1 MKIYLV
7 GMPGSGK
14 STLGKQLAQKLQ
26 VNFVDL
32 DVEIERTAQ
41 KSVTEIFVH
50 HGEDYFRQ
58 IESDHLKKWA
68 HINENFVMATGGGA
82 PCFQDGMKIIN
93 DSGLSI
99 FLDVPVNELLSRLG
113 DKHDRPLL
121 GKELNEREKKLK
133 EIATERLA
141 CYRKAKIRL
150 ESPTLD
156 DLLTAIH
163 SQK

>member
-14 STLGKQLAQKLQ
+14 STLGIQLAQKVQ

-32 DVEIERTAQ
+32 DVEIERTEQ
-41 KSVTEIFVH
+41 KLIREIFSR

-58 IESDHLKKWA
+58 IESDHLKKWTRTNA
-68 HINENFVMATGGGA
+68 SFVMATGGGA
-82 PCFQDGMKIIN
+82 PCFHDGMKIIN
-93 DSGLSI
+93 NSGLSI
-99 FLDVPVNELLSRLG
+99 FLEVPIKELLSRLR
-113 DKHDRPLL
+113 DRHDRPLL
-121 GKELNEREKKLK
+121 DKDPDEREKKLIEMAGK
-133 EIATERLA
+133 RSA

-156 DLLTAIH
+156 ELLKAIR